1 MRIYKRFAMA
11 VGSLLAL
18 VLAGGA
24 VWKPD
29 RPGAALPVCFIG

>member
-1 MRIYKRFAMA
+1 MRAEEVTGMRIYKRFAVA

-24 VWKPD
+24 VWK
-29 RPGAALPVCFIG
+29 L

>member
-1 MRIYKRFAMA
+1 MGREEVTGMRIYKRFAMA

-24 VWKPD
+24 VWK
-29 RPGAALPVCFIG
+29 L